1 MGSLHFPFLLLYLI
15 SFHVLFDSQSP
26 SKLVKGDA
34 TLIQQTCKST
44 KYYDL
49 CVSSLRSYP
58 TSLKADTKGLAVIM
72 VGIGMANATDTYSYL
87 SSQLLCSPNDAATKK
102 VLKLC
107 SDKYS
112 YAYDALQ
119 ASLQDLGSDSF
130 DYASIRVTA
139 ASDYPNA
146 CHNAFRPVRSPPPSM
161 AYPAELA
168 RREEALKHLCDVALG
183 IIDLLLSQ
191 E

>member
-1 MGSLHFPFLLLYLI
+1 MGFLNFSFILLLMNLL
-15 SFHVLFDSQSP
+15 SFQVLFD
-26 SKLVKGDA
+26 LVKGDA
-34 TLIQQTCKST
+34 TLIRQTCKNT
-44 KYYDL
+44 KHYEL
-49 CVSSLRSYP
+49 CVSSLRSNS

-72 VGIGMANATDTYSYL
+72 VGISMMNATDTYSYL
-87 SSQLLCSPNDAATKK
+87 SSQLLSCSNDASTKK

-119 ASLQDLGSDSF
+119 SSLPELGSDSF
-130 DYASIRVTA
+130 DYASLHVTA
-139 ASDYPNA
+139 ASDYTNV
-146 CHNAFRPVRSPPPSM
+146 CHNAFRVRSPAL

-168 RREEALKHLCDVALG
+168 RREDALRHLCDVALG
-183 IIDLLLSQ
+183 IIDLLLAQ